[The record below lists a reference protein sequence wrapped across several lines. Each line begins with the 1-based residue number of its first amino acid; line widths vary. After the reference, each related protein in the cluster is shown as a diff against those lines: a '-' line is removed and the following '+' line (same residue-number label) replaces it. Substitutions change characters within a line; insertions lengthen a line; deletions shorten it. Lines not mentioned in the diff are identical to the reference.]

1 VKLRVRQGL
10 RTTGGFTVR
19 GKLHQTLTFLLPAL
33 CAMSALLGSPT
44 AYGHYVASGRIH
56 DEQGQRLTIRG
67 VNWFGFETETRVV
80 HGLWARSLP
89 DMLDQMKS
97 LGFNAVRVPFCPAV
111 IRGAAT
117 SSIDFSKNRNLEGL
131 TSLQVLD
138 VLATEMDKR
147 GLYFLMDHHRPDC
160 NAISEL
166 WYTSGYSE
174 SQWIDDLKF
183 IAGRYRDYTYFLGMD
198 LKNEPHGAARWGSGN
213 ASVDWNSAAE
223 RAAAA
228 VLSVAPDALIFVEGV
243 GDGSYCTTVNSG
255 IWWGG
260 NVNPQLCKPLNIPA
274 DRLVLSPHVYGPDVF
289 NQSYFSDAAFPN
301 NMPAIWDSH
310 FGDAQKQG
318 YAVVIGE
325 TGGKYGSGDPK
336 DKVFQDS
343 LFAYLGQRSLRD
355 VFYWS
360 WNPNSGDTGGILN
373 DDWTT
378 VRQDKVK
385 LLQTFWAVDDADDT
399 SAPTPSPTPSPSP
412 APTPSP
418 TMPSPSPTPAP
429 ANPTQSDPPAQTTS
443 PPAVS
448 TTGGGGGGALD
459 VYSLVLLGASCVLGI
474 CLGAGK
480 GHRQRKPR
488 MRLWKLHQLKGRE
501 GGTYFGA

>member
-1 VKLRVRQGL
+1 MRRLPHWTLTSLLRVL
-10 RTTGGFTVR
+10 YICT
-19 GKLHQTLTFLLPAL
+19 
-33 CAMSALLGSPT
+33 ALLGAPAAQ
-44 AYGHYVASGRIH
+44 AYYVSGGRIY
-56 DEQGQRLTIRG
+56 DEQAKRLTIQG

-80 HGLWARSLP
+80 HGLWARNLT

-111 IRGAAT
+111 INGAAT
-117 SSIDFSKNRNLEGL
+117 SSIDFSKNPSLQGL

-166 WYTSGYSE
+166 WYINGYTE
-174 SQWIDDLKF
+174 AQWIADLKF
-183 IAGRYRDYTYFLGMD
+183 IAGRYKDYRYFLGMD

-213 ASVDWNSAAE
+213 AAVDWNSAAE
-223 RAAAA
+223 RASAA
-228 VLSVAPDALIFVEGV
+228 VLSVAPNALIFVEGV

-255 IWWGG
+255 VWWGG

-289 NQSYFSDAAFPN
+289 NQSYFSAADFPN
-301 NMPAIWDSH
+301 NLSAVWNSH
-310 FGDAQKQG
+310 FGDAQTQG
-318 YAVVIGE
+318 YAVVLGE
-325 TGGKYGSGDPK
+325 TGGKYGKGDPK

-343 LFAYLGQRSLRD
+343 LFAYLKQRNLRD

-378 VRQDKVK
+378 VRQDKVS
-385 LLQTFWAVDDADDT
+385 LLQAFWATADT
-399 SAPTPSPTPSPSP
+399 SPAPMPAPTPTPAPTPAPTPTPPPSPTPSPSP
-412 APTPSP
+412 TPTPP
-418 TMPSPSPTPAP
+418 TVP
-429 ANPTQSDPPAQTTS
+429 NPPAQTT
-443 PPAVS
+443 PPPTVPTAND
-448 TTGGGGGGALD
+448 GGGGSFD
-459 VYSLVLLGASCVLGI
+459 LLWLAFLAAVCAM
-474 CLGAGK
+474 AGT
-480 GHRQRKPR
+480 RRTPR
-488 MRLWKLHQLKGRE
+488 DQGQTRVR
-501 GGTYFGA
+501 